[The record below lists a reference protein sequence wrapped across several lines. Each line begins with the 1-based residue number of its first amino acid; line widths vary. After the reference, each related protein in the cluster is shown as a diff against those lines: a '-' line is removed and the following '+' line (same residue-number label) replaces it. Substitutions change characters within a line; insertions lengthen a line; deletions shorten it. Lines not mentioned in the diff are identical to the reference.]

1 MSRVQ
6 IQGLLSL
13 EQQNRR
19 VLLRDWP
26 GPHPPERLWD
36 KRWLS
41 YKAWKKKKKTI
52 PKKFQ
57 NDMMTNMTYVKMK
70 FVYK

>member
-1 MSRVQ
+1 M
-6 IQGLLSL
+6 
-13 EQQNRR
+13 E
-19 VLLRDWP
+19 
-26 GPHPPERLWD
+26 
-36 KRWLS
+36 
-41 YKAWKKKKKTI
+41 KKKKKTI